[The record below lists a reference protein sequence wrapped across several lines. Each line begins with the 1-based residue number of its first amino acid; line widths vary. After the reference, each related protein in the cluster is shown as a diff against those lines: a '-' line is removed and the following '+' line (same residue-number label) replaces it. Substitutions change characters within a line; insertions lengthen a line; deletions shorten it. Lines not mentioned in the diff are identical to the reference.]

1 MKKFRFLAAFV
12 AFAAFLGLTSCSDDQ
27 AELLD
32 GGQGPAGT
40 TILNV
45 NYTIPGDSTK
55 VFYSTAVSA
64 AASGDYVTITAD
76 NEDTGESLVIEF
88 GNQLDVNGAFSDATV
103 TYIDAAGNEYSA
115 LSPFTSK
122 NTGAVKLSES
132 EAGTITGAFSFI
144 GYDGDATVPGDGVPF
159 FSGIFE
165 KVPLSGTLPTPLP
178 YEPPFKGT
186 MKAKVD
192 GTDVVFSAVW
202 TVNGDANTTFK
213 GVNVDPAY
221 SIDLIFTD
229 SSSIAEGTFPLDMS
243 GLNAKVTIG
252 EDVYIGVDGEVI
264 ISDITD
270 NVATGTFTITAENEN
285 GTIEV
290 TAGEFKV
297 AVVQE

>member
-27 AELLD
+27 AELLN

-144 GYDGDATVPGDGVPF
+144 GYDDDATVPADGVPF

-192 GTDVVFSAVW
+192 GTDVVFGAVW
-202 TVNGDANTTFK
+202 TENEGAQTTFK

-221 SIDLIFTD
+221 AIDIIFAD
-229 SSSIAEGTFPLDMS
+229 SSSITEATFSIDMES
-243 GLNAKVTIG
+243 LSAKVTIG
-252 EDVYIGVDGEVI
+252 EDVYNAVGGQVI
-264 ISDITD
+264 ITDITD
-270 NVATGTFTITAENEN
+270 DIATGTFKITGENES

-290 TAGEFKV
+290 IAGELKV
-297 AVVQE
+297 SLTE